1 MDRGGIVLEDNLKS
15 FPFVSIERKY
25 ENMTS
30 VCEHSYVRYEESIYF
45 NDFNEGIV
53 QEILS

>member
-25 ENMTS
+25 ENVTS

-45 NDFNEGIV
+45 NEGIV